1 MSPSYAVLI
10 DGGFVKRKLGT
21 SRQPAGIEAMRDLLG
36 KVRSHACVAD
46 MRLHRVYF
54 YDSRPLETAED
65 KPLKG
70 GKVDFSVSPIVS
82 RSQKLQRELAREPFV
97 SLRMGELAFNGWRVD
112 PRQLSKARGQSIEIT
127 EADLQPSIGQKGVDM
142 RIGMDIAALTL
153 KRQVQ
158 VIVLVT
164 GDSDFVPAM
173 KFARREGAQLFLA
186 PLGHGVKESMREHC
200 DLVIDL
206 PVTRSSRLD
215 RQALGEWVAAIPK
228 SSVTLSPDDV
238 GLGAPRFQDARSQT
252 S

>member
-1 MSPSYAVLI
+1 MTTTYAVLV

-21 SRQPAGIEAMRDLLG
+21 SKRPAGIEEMRDLLS
-36 KVRSHACVAD
+36 KIRSHACVNG

-54 YDSRPLETAED
+54 YDSKPLETAEE
-65 KPLKG
+65 KPLNG
-70 GKVDFSVSPIVS
+70 GKVDFSASPIVA
-82 RSQKLQRELAREPFV
+82 RSQKLQLELSREPFV
-97 SLRMGELAFNGWRVD
+97 SLRMGELSFNGWRVS
-112 PRQLSKARGQSIEIT
+112 PRHLSNAKGASVEIT
-127 EADLQPSIGQKGVDM
+127 ESDLSPAIGQKGVDM

-186 PLGHGVKESMREHC
+186 PLGHGIKESLREHS

-206 PVTRSSRLD
+206 QIQPGGRSHAATASSSASVL
-215 RQALGEWVAAIPK
+215 QPEW
-228 SSVTLSPDDV
+228 SV
-238 GLGAPRFQDARSQT
+238 
-252 S
+252 